1 MMLSN
6 TYLFLDTETGGLDP
20 RSHSLL
26 SLGLVVGDASGVLDS
41 AEILIKHEP
50 YVVTGGGMK
59 VNRIDLV
66 KHHEVALS
74 PSDALGSMD
83 EFLNRHFDER
93 TRVTLVGHNIGFD
106 QAFLSQFLLTLGRD
120 PEAKFHHRVI
130 DTHSIASAL
139 RDAGK
144 LGLPRLSSDSLF
156 EHFAIHVPDEKR
168 HTALGDSLATFELYW
183 KLAGL
188 CG

>member
-1 MMLSN
+1 MLAN

-26 SLGLVVGDASGVLDS
+26 SLGLVVGDAAGTVESQ
-41 AEILIKHEP
+41 EILIRHEP

-59 VNRIDLV
+59 VNRIDLA
-66 KHHEVALS
+66 KHHETALA
-74 PSDALGSMD
+74 PLEALD
-83 EFLNRHFDER
+83 QLDKFLNRNFFER
-93 TRVTLVGHNIGFD
+93 SRITLVGHNVAFD
-106 QAFLSQFLLTLGRD
+106 QAFLSAFLLSMGRD
-120 PEAKFHHRVI
+120 PEERFHHRIV

-144 LGLPRLSSDSLF
+144 LNIERLSSDSLF
-156 EHFAIHVPDEKR
+156 QHFDIQVPAASR

-183 KLAGL
+183 KLVEL
-188 CG
+188 CR

>member
-1 MMLSN
+1 MKLAN

-26 SLGLVVGDASGVLDS
+26 SLGLVVGEASSVVDS
-41 AEILIKHEP
+41 LEILIKHEP

-66 KHHEVALS
+66 QHHESAL
-74 PSDALGSMD
+74 PPEAALNQLD
-83 EFLNRHFDER
+83 EFLNRHFFEKS
-93 TRVTLVGHNIGFD
+93 RVTLVGHNIAFD
-106 QAFLSQFLLTLGRD
+106 QAFLSAFLRALGRD
-120 PEAKFHHRVI
+120 PEGRFHHRIV

-144 LGLPRLSSDSLF
+144 LDLQRLSSDSLF
-156 EHFAIHVPDEKR
+156 EHFGIQVPAEKR
-168 HTALGDSLATFELYW
+168 HTALGDSLATFALYW
-183 KLAGL
+183 KLVEL
-188 CG
+188 CR

>member
-1 MMLSN
+1 MTLAN

-26 SLGLVVGDASGVLDS
+26 SLGLVVGDASGVVDS
-41 AEILIKHEP
+41 TELFIQHDP

-59 VNRIDLV
+59 VNRIDLAT
-66 KHHEVALS
+66 HHAVALP
-74 PSDALGSMD
+74 PSDALNQLD
-83 EFLNRHFDER
+83 EFLNRHFPEKS
-93 TRVTLVGHNIGFD
+93 RVTLVGHNIAFD
-106 QAFLSQFLLTLGRD
+106 QAFLSAFLLSMGRD
-120 PEAKFHHRVI
+120 PEGRFHHRLV

-144 LGLPRLSSDSLF
+144 LELQRLSSDSLF
-156 EHFAIHVPDEKR
+156 EHFGILVPADKR

-183 KLAGL
+183 KLVEL
-188 CG
+188 CK

>member
-1 MMLSN
+1 MTLSN

-26 SLGLVVGDASGVLDS
+26 SLGLVVGDASGVVDS
-41 AEILIKHEP
+41 TEIFIRHDP

-59 VNRIDLV
+59 VNRIDLAT
-66 KHHEVALS
+66 HHALALT
-74 PSDALGSMD
+74 PIDALNQLD
-83 EFLNRHFDER
+83 EFLNRHFPEKS
-93 TRVTLVGHNIGFD
+93 RVTLVGHNIAFD
-106 QAFLSQFLLTLGRD
+106 QAFLSAFLLSLGRD
-120 PEAKFHHRVI
+120 PEGRFHHRIV

-144 LGLPRLSSDSLF
+144 LDLQRLSSDSLF
-156 EHFAIHVPDEKR
+156 ERFGILVPAEKR

-183 KLAGL
+183 KLVEL
-188 CG
+188 CR

>member
-1 MMLSN
+1 MTLTN

-26 SLGLVVGDASGVLDS
+26 SLGLVVGDAAGVQDS
-41 AEILIKHEP
+41 LEIFIKHEP

-59 VNRIDLV
+59 VNRIDLAR
-66 KHHEVALS
+66 HHEAALAPAEALS
-74 PSDALGSMD
+74 RLD
-83 EFLNRHFDER
+83 EFLDRHFPEKAR
-93 TRVTLVGHNIGFD
+93 ITLVGHNIAFD
-106 QAFLSQFLLTLGRD
+106 QAFLSTFLLAAGRD
-120 PEAKFHHRVI
+120 PEGRFHHRIV

-144 LGLPRLSSDSLF
+144 LDVQRLSSDSLF
-156 EHFAIHVPDEKR
+156 EHFGIQVPPEKR

-183 KLAGL
+183 KLVEL